1 MQPDVAV
8 PDVVPSACTRHPE
21 EVVFASVLDKV
32 SHLPAGKAMLE
43 NSSVIADLVREAG
56 LSYDTRPLYG
66 FGGMS
71 GSEEQWMHTHM
82 RFGMLQLPKQV
93 GCMLSELAGLP
104 TRVRTFTEIGAWYGW
119 SGLFFATYIR
129 RMFESGRSRRGPGPG
144 FVSAS
149 FDVADMRT
157 ACVKALMAKYDHS
170 FHVNR
175 GGSRPKYLPS
185 QPGRKK
191 TLTWRPVLYEDH
203 AAASAWYRQH
213 LMEAFGSADRT
224 ASKLDLCFIDASHT
238 IHHVIADVR
247 FFQPMCRFLLFHD
260 IVDEDSRGVRL
271 TWRWLSSRL
280 RLERDQLIKERAP
293 RAELTSWAVNHGYF
307 VKECTE
313 QAGTRR
319 NNFGLGLISAQRLNS
334 SWLDGPRGLYSLE
347 KVYSTPERPSHSAA

>member
-1 MQPDVAV
+1 MLLGLLLLGAEPSSQ
-8 PDVVPSACTRHPE
+8 PDVVPSACTRYPE

-56 LSYDTRPLYG
+56 LSQDTRPLYG

-71 GSEEQWMHTHM
+71 GSEEQWMHTQM

-104 TRVRTFTEIGAWYGW
+104 TRLRTFTEIGAWYGW

-129 RMFESGRSRRGPGPG
+129 RVFESGRSRRGSGPG

-203 AAASAWYRQH
+203 AAASRR
-213 LMEAFGSADRT
+213 GT
-224 ASKLDLCFIDASHT
+224 ARS
-238 IHHVIADVR
+238 
-247 FFQPMCRFLLFHD
+247 
-260 IVDEDSRGVRL
+260 VRL
-271 TWRWLSSRL
+271 AYHPPARDVLQTRVARVISPLPLRGGLARLSLSRRTRHQQARRDRWRCR
-280 RLERDQLIKERAP
+280 I
-293 RAELTSWAVNHGYF
+293 V
-307 VKECTE
+307 
-313 QAGTRR
+313 
-319 NNFGLGLISAQRLNS
+319 GLPTHRQVPMHITI
-334 SWLDGPRGLYSLE
+334 PCY
-347 KVYSTPERPSHSAA
+347 

>member
-144 FVSAS
+144 FVRQVLMLPTCARRAS
-149 FDVADMRT
+149 
-157 ACVKALMAKYDHS
+157 
-170 FHVNR
+170 
-175 GGSRPKYLPS
+175 
-185 QPGRKK
+185 
-191 TLTWRPVLYEDH
+191 
-203 AAASAWYRQH
+203 
-213 LMEAFGSADRT
+213 
-224 ASKLDLCFIDASHT
+224 
-238 IHHVIADVR
+238 
-247 FFQPMCRFLLFHD
+247 
-260 IVDEDSRGVRL
+260 
-271 TWRWLSSRL
+271 
-280 RLERDQLIKERAP
+280 
-293 RAELTSWAVNHGYF
+293 
-307 VKECTE
+307 
-313 QAGTRR
+313 RR
-319 NNFGLGLISAQRLNS
+319 
-334 SWLDGPRGLYSLE
+334 
-347 KVYSTPERPSHSAA
+347 